1 MSSSPAKSWTRKW
14 APRLGIGALI
24 LIGFVLAI
32 VAGGAL
38 YVATPSGSERLRAF
52 VLRKVN
58 AGILGEIEIKRLT
71 FQWTHIRLDG
81 VALKDPEGEL
91 VAVVESV
98 DLQLRLSALIRRTA
112 QIDGLLLKR
121 PWVHLRT
128 DDNGLN
134 LARAFGPAEPSPVK
148 PAQPKSSPPRFTFKL
163 ERLEIEDGVF
173 RFEQHGGP
181 EVREFQLSQLN
192 LRSKAAYESPS
203 GRTNLELSADGQL
216 LKPEP
221 GPLSVSLRGVFDGT
235 RGKANA
241 SLQAAGLVLD
251 ASGQLSEPQKFVVRL
266 NRFELPPAIARV
278 FVSSYPL
285 RAMVSAQ
292 GDGALHGET
301 AAAKL
306 QIRAASAQLEL
317 DGSLDISK
325 YRSEGITVRARNVH
339 LEELMANGPT
349 TNIALD
355 LHAEGG
361 GTGVSDAR
369 GVVELT
375 VPVSKWNRQRLG
387 PINLR
392 AKADHGTFEVTELI
406 AVIPG
411 AKLAASGRGTQQY
424 LSASGKFTAVDLS
437 ETARAIGALM
447 GGRAPRLAGSG
458 NLDISARGPLQ
469 QLAVSAIGR
478 FPTLRYENYRMT
490 KIDLSV
496 SVANLQ
502 KPFESTASVS
512 AATFQVNEKLFKA
525 FGAQLTSSGRDLD
538 LQIRT
543 SGFMDAALHA
553 AGRVDADNRGI
564 LVSFF
569 TLGYPASNWVLQK
582 PSKLRFTSERTSAD
596 DLWLRS
602 DNQSI
607 RVAGALERGRLHALV
622 DVVQLDLGRL
632 PTPLF
637 DPTLKLAGSLSAHIS
652 ARGALTRPDVVAR
665 IDLQNGQFNQYKSLS
680 LQLVARY
687 QNDRAVGQFDASGF
701 GSSAK
706 SNFDFSPRGVV
717 QHDGQP
723 VQVSLQ
729 VDKADLSSILS
740 ALGRTDPLRGTIASK
755 LEISGTGA
763 EPHLKLALNG
773 DSIQVAKFPA
783 LNFNLTAGTT
793 EQGALA
799 AKLEWQIQASKG
811 TLSARSSLTLARLSR
826 GMPKQAE
833 LVHLPINVDLDVHEF
848 PLSLASQAGLIAQ
861 ETQGKVSLTLQVTG
875 TAAAPEGKANL
886 VVAGATVSGL
896 TPADLTLVATATM
909 KGIETSVNVQRD
921 GRRLVDAVGWIH
933 GPLSKLQDPSAL
945 GSFPVSLKLTAG
957 PIDLNELRSL
967 SDSSSDPND
976 LAPRSPVHGLLMAD
990 LSLTGSLNDPQL
1002 TLRSQLERVGAGT
1015 QAAGEVK
1022 LNFGY
1027 SKGDSNLSVVLS
1039 SSIGGQMQIQ
1049 GGTKLDLSLPA
1060 IRQGITLRTA
1070 PVRVTLRAQDFDISF
1085 LSGVVPEVRV
1095 ISGTLIADADVSG
1108 TFGVPTLHGN
1118 LEWNAGR
1125 VAILGY
1131 GEYHHIHLLLNGD
1144 TQHVQIKELAVSSG
1158 NGNLRLNAQATRAG
1172 AGLTLNGLA
1181 DLNQFPIL
1189 SDGQL
1194 VATVTTHAQ
1203 WDGEIT
1209 HDLINIP
1216 RLSIPHAQID
1226 LPEAS
1231 PKPLQK
1237 LSRPDDI
1244 VVLKK
1249 GEPVDKQ
1256 IARAKSTG
1264 RETSG
1269 FGGAGTATRTREIRI
1284 TLDAPRNIWVKGSD
1298 LNVEL
1303 GVAEGFHVS
1312 VAQQTTIF
1320 GDVRLLR
1327 GRVDVLGRR
1336 FDVQKDSDI
1345 RFVGPPTLPY
1355 LNVTAQYNND
1365 REQVKVL
1372 VAVRGQGK
1380 DITIKPSSEPPLSES
1395 EIYTLIATGRR
1406 SLKQGS
1412 TATSS
1417 PSAQATSVVGSLAA
1431 SELKKTLSSKLPLDV
1446 LSVEAGE
1453 QGGLTGTKFEAGRYF
1468 GDKIY
1473 IGYAGRL
1480 GADPY
1485 RGENSNAVRFEY
1497 QFTPRWEFDAEY
1509 GDARAGSADI
1519 VWAKD
1524 Y

>member
-1 MSSSPAKSWTRKW
+1 MA
-14 APRLGIGALI
+14 
-24 LIGFVLAI
+24 V
-32 VAGGAL
+32 GAL

-58 AGILGEIEIKRLT
+58 AGILGEIEVKRVT
-71 FQWTHIRLDG
+71 FHWTHIRLDG

-91 VAVVESV
+91 VAVLESL
-98 DLQLRLSALIRRTA
+98 DLQLSLSPLIRRTV
-112 QIDGLLLKR
+112 QIDGLVLKR
-121 PWVHLRT
+121 PWVHLRA

-134 LARAFGPAEPSPVK
+134 LARAFGPAQPSPAT
-148 PAQPKSSPPRFTFKL
+148 PPQPKSSPPRFTFKL

-173 RFEQHGGP
+173 RFEQHRNS
-181 EVREFQLSQLN
+181 EVRDFELSQLN
-192 LRSKAAYESPS
+192 LRAKAAYESPS
-203 GRTNLELSADGQL
+203 GRTNLELNADGKL

-235 RGKANA
+235 RAKANA

-251 ASGQLSEPQKFVVRL
+251 ASGQLSEPQKFVVQL

-285 RAMVSAQ
+285 RALVSVQ
-292 GDGALHGET
+292 GDGALHGDT

-306 QIRAASAQLEL
+306 QIRAGSAQLEL

-339 LEELMANGPT
+339 LEELLANGPT
-349 TNIALD
+349 TNIGLD
-355 LHAEGG
+355 LHVEGG

-369 GVVELT
+369 GNVELT
-375 VPVSKWNRQRLG
+375 VPVSQWNRQRLG

-411 AKLAASGRGTQQY
+411 AKLAASGRGTPRQ
-424 LSASGKFTAVDLS
+424 LSVSGKLTAVDLS
-437 ETARAIGALM
+437 ETARAMGTLI

-458 NLDISARGPLQ
+458 SLDISARGRLR
-469 QLAVSAIGR
+469 QLAVSAVGR
-478 FPTLRYENYRMT
+478 FPSLGYENYRMT
-490 KIDLSV
+490 KVDLSV
-496 SVANLQ
+496 SVPNLQ
-502 KPFESTASVS
+502 KPFESTASVN
-512 AATFQVNEKLFKA
+512 AATFQVNEKLFKTV
-525 FGAQLTSSGRDLD
+525 GANLTTSGRDMD

-543 SGFMDAALHA
+543 SGFMEAALHA
-553 AGRVDADNRGI
+553 AGRVDADDRGI
-564 LVSFF
+564 LLSFF
-569 TLGYPASNWVLQK
+569 TLEYLGDNWVLQK
-582 PSKLRFTSERTSAD
+582 PTKLRFASERISAD

-602 DNQSI
+602 GNQSI
-607 RVAGALERGRLHALV
+607 RVAGALERSRLHALV
-622 DVVQLDLGRL
+622 DVVQVDLGRL
-632 PTPLF
+632 PTTLF
-637 DPTLKLAGSLSAHIS
+637 DPTLKLAGSLNAHVS
-652 ARGALTRPDVVAR
+652 ARGALNRPDVVAR
-665 IDLQNGQFNQYKSLS
+665 LDLKNGQFNQYKSLS
-680 LQLVARY
+680 LQLDARY
-687 QNDRAVGQFDASGF
+687 ENDRAVGQFDASGF

-706 SNFDFSPRGVV
+706 SSFDFSPRGML
-717 QHDGQP
+717 QHDHQP
-723 VQVSLQ
+723 IKLSLQ
-729 VDKADLSSILS
+729 VEKADISSILS
-740 ALGRTDPLRGTIASK
+740 ALGRTDSLRGTVASK

-763 EPHLKLALNG
+763 DPRLKLSLNG
-773 DSIQVAKFPA
+773 DSIQFAKFPP
-783 LNFNLTAGTT
+783 LNFSLTAGTA

-799 AKLEWQIQASKG
+799 AKLDWQIQASKG

-833 LVHLPINVDLDVHEF
+833 LVHLPIEVDLDVHEF

-861 ETQGKVSLTLQVTG
+861 EIQGKFSLALQVTG
-875 TAAAPEGKANL
+875 TAGAPQGKANL
-886 VVAGATVSGL
+886 VVAGATIGGL
-896 TPADLTLVATATM
+896 TPADLTLLATATT
-909 KGIETSVNVQRD
+909 KGIETSVNVQRG

-933 GPLSKLQDPSAL
+933 GPLLKLQDPSAL

-957 PIDLNELRSL
+957 PIDLSELRSL
-967 SDSSSDPND
+967 SDLSSDPTD
-976 LAPRSPVHGLLMAD
+976 QAPKNPVHGLLTAD

-1002 TLRSQLERVGAGT
+1002 TLRSQLERVSAGT
-1015 QAAGEVK
+1015 QAAGEMK
-1022 LNFGY
+1022 LNLGY
-1027 SKGDSNLSVVLS
+1027 SKGDTNLSVVLS
-1039 SSIGGQMQIQ
+1039 SSAGGQMQIQ
-1049 GGTKLDLSLPA
+1049 GGTQLDLSLPA
-1060 IRQGITLRTA
+1060 IRRGISFRTA
-1070 PVRVTLRAQDFDISF
+1070 PVRASLRGQDFDISF
-1085 LSGVVPEVRV
+1085 LSGVVPNVRLL
-1095 ISGTLIADADVSG
+1095 SGKLIAEADVSG

-1118 LEWNAGR
+1118 LEWNTGR

-1144 TQHVQIKELAVSSG
+1144 TQHVQVKELTASSG
-1158 NGNLRLNAQATRAG
+1158 NGNLKLSAQATRAG
-1172 AGLTLNGLA
+1172 ASMTLNGVA

-1189 SDGQL
+1189 SDDQL
-1194 VATVTTHAQ
+1194 VATVTTQAQ

-1226 LPEAS
+1226 LPESS
-1231 PKPLQK
+1231 PKSLQP

-1244 VVLKK
+1244 VVLKR
-1249 GEPVDKQ
+1249 GETVEQQ
-1256 IARAKSTG
+1256 IARAKSAV
-1264 RETSG
+1264 RETGG
-1269 FGGAGTATRTREIRI
+1269 FGGAGTGTRTREIRI
-1284 TLDAPRNIWVKGSD
+1284 TLDAPRNLWVKGSD

-1312 VAQQTTIF
+1312 IAQQTTIF

-1355 LNVTAQYNND
+1355 LNVTAQYTND

-1372 VAVRGQGK
+1372 VSVRGQGK
-1380 DITIKPSSEPPLSES
+1380 DLTITPSSEPPLSES

-1417 PSAQATSVVGSLAA
+1417 PGGQATSVIGSLAA

-1446 LSVEAGE
+1446 LSVSAGE
-1453 QGGLTGTKFEAGRYF
+1453 QGGLTGTKLEAGRYF

-1473 IGYAGRL
+1473 VGYTGRY

-1519 VWAKD
+1519 VWAKE